1 MTTVLA
7 LGAIGVLV
15 LVHLFIG
22 KLRFLD
28 GTPRSIWLSIGGG
41 VSVAYV
47 FVHLLPELAEA
58 QESLTEA
65 AGDELRFLEQH
76 VYLLALAGLATF
88 YGLERAAITSRRHQ
102 RAHHDRDGAS
112 AGVFWLHAI
121 SFTAYNVLT
130 GYLIHQR
137 GEEGSAMALA
147 LFGIAMALHFVV
159 NDFGV
164 RDHYRGRYD
173 RIGRWLFAAAIV
185 LGWAVGFITS
195 ISEAAQA
202 VLLAILGGGVIL
214 NVMKEELPEER
225 ESRFWAFT
233 VGAAA
238 YAALLLML

>member
-7 LGAIGVLV
+7 LAAVGVLV

-22 KLRFLD
+22 TLRFLD

-58 QESLTEA
+58 QESVTEA
-65 AGDELRFLEQH
+65 AGEQVWFLEQH
-76 VYLLALAGLATF
+76 VYLLALAGLAIF
-88 YGLERAAITSRRHQ
+88 YGLERAAITSRQHRSA
-102 RAHHDRDGAS
+102 RHDRDDAS
-112 AGVFWLHAI
+112 AGVFWVHVT
-121 SFTAYNVLT
+121 SFSAYNVLT

-137 GEEGSAMALA
+137 GEEGTAMALA

-164 RDHYRGRYD
+164 REHYRGRYD

-185 LGWAVGFITS
+185 LGWGVGFMTD
-195 ISEAAQA
+195 ISEAAQG

-233 VGAAA
+233 AGAGG
-238 YAALLLML
+238 YAALLLMI